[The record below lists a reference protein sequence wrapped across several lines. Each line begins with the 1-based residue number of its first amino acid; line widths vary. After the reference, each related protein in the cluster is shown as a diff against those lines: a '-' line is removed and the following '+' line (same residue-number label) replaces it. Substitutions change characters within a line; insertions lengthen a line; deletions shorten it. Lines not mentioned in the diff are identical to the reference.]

1 MLRNFDFFGAPHA
14 AFLFIPAGGGL
25 REAADCSKFAQ
36 TFMLALAA
44 AGLGSCPQGALSSY
58 PAAVRQALRLGSEA
72 GKLLLGISFGY
83 PDDDDPTA
91 RVRPPRCPAQ
101 DARSEEHTS
110 ELLSLM
116 RISYAVFCLQKTIES
131 TIQ

>member
-58 PAAVRQALRLGSEA
+58 PAAVRQALRLG
-72 GKLLLGISFGY
+72 
-83 PDDDDPTA
+83 
-91 RVRPPRCPAQ
+91 
-101 DARSEEHTS
+101 RSEGHTA
-110 ELLSLM
+110 ELQSLM
-116 RISYAVFCLQKTIES
+116 RISYAGFRMTKKPTQRLVTI
-131 TIQ
+131 